1 MYGVALDAA
10 GNYVLIGGSG
20 DEYTYSETDSV
31 TGWKSDIWVSYLVIL
46 DTEVS
51 QFLFYIDFFLKKIM
65 TLILNRAINCMKMS
79 MVIREPTMLGSI

>member
-51 QFLFYIDFFLKKIM
+51 QFLFYIIFVF
-65 TLILNRAINCMKMS
+65 
-79 MVIREPTMLGSI
+79 

>member
-31 TGWKSDIWVSYLVIL
+31 TGWSSDIWVSYLVIL

-51 QFLFYIDFFLKKIM
+51 
-65 TLILNRAINCMKMS
+65 LILF
-79 MVIREPTMLGSI
+79 VIKKNYF